1 MLYFIHEIFSIC
13 VFEHEVKEG
22 EFIAVLLEG
31 SLGRKFFNEAIEFV
45 FSRNWQSFE
54 NNFMQKLLFVGEM
67 DNIIKLAVIERHR
80 DEHRDGNII
89 RVIYNSQSKVSQFE
103 RKLY

>member
-1 MLYFIHEIFSIC
+1 
-13 VFEHEVKEG
+13 
-22 EFIAVLLEG
+22 
-31 SLGRKFFNEAIEFV
+31 
-45 FSRNWQSFE
+45 
-54 NNFMQKLLFVGEM
+54 MQKLLFVGEM